1 MLNYQSVKAKEFD
14 SRFQTVRVDNIYSDD
29 EFNCRGKFL
38 DIECESLAK
47 DVAEHGLFTPVL
59 IRHKPGPNGE
69 EFTLVS
75 GHRRLRAYKM
85 IHAEKIP
92 AQIQDLSDE
101 EARSI
106 NIRENIERKNLNLWQ
121 EARALIAYKDERRDI
136 GYIMKQINK
145 SENWIRTRLA
155 VLDLPSQLQTFCS
168 EGTLLA
174 KDIAPLLKLS
184 GDEQLR
190 VAGIIRDKRLSGD
203 QKTNVNDVYKRVGAR
218 KSVARV
224 RHKKEI
230 FAYMEFIR
238 SKLVRFDSRMVKH
251 GGNCFA
257 TRCLAWAAGAI
268 TDNDLDASFVE
279 YMEDLDNE

>member
-1 MLNYQSVKAKEFD
+1 MQTLKAKEFD
-14 SRFQTVRVDNIYSDD
+14 ARFQTVKVSNVYSDD
-29 EFNCRGKFL
+29 DFNCRGHFL

-59 IRHKPGPNGE
+59 IRHRPGPNGE

-85 IHAEKIP
+85 INADVIP
-92 AQIQDLSDE
+92 AQIQDMSDE

-121 EARALIAYKDERRDI
+121 EARALIGYKDDHRDI
-136 GYIMKQINK
+136 LYIMKQINK
-145 SENWIRTRLA
+145 SENWIRTRLS
-155 VLDLPSQLQTFCS
+155 VLELPSQLQAFCN

-174 KDIAPLLKLS
+174 KDIGPLLKLK

-190 VAGIIRDKRLSGD
+190 VAGLIRDKRLSGD
-203 QKTNVNDVYKRVGAR
+203 QKTNVIDVYKRVGAR
-218 KSVARV
+218 KNVTRV
-224 RHKKEI
+224 RHRREI
-230 FAYMEFIR
+230 FVYMEFIR
-238 SKLVRFDSRMVKH
+238 TKLVRFNHRMVKH

-257 TRCLAWAAGAI
+257 TRCLAWASGAI
-268 TDNDLDASFVE
+268 SDNDLDASFVE
-279 YMEDLDNE
+279 FMEDLDDE